1 MKTGF
6 LSKHFHRL
14 LKTVVLCV
22 LVASMLPVNAGVT
35 VFAQSYQGQP
45 AYRGELD
52 LDVDFDFLRAG
63 SYVAY
68 RGLHEGATKAVGHTV
83 ELDVSNMTSA
93 YPNPEIAD
101 YFQGM
106 PGPTILTESIGYVEF
121 TFNIQYEGLYNIHIE
136 YFPTLGRGNDIE
148 RRLFING
155 EIPFNHAA
163 FLNFYR
169 FWAKSEPIRQDSRGN
184 HLRPSLSEVPQWSQ
198 AYFSDYL
205 GYVTD
210 PYFFFFPQGQNTIR
224 IESARE
230 PMAIRRLTLRV
241 KEQAP
246 TYADVQA
253 QNTGTPHFD
262 GEPIFVHAV
271 DFTSTN
277 SRMISPQNDRTSPA
291 TYPSHPYLVRLN
303 TIGGL
308 PWRFPGQEITWTFT
322 VPETALYQINIK
334 YRQHLA
340 SGTFV
345 TRSVRINGETPF
357 RELENVQY
365 SFHSRWQN
373 KPLQTADGEP
383 FLFYLEAG
391 EHTISM
397 EVVLGDWA
405 EILNIASDSVYQ
417 LNYAY
422 RQMLLILGP
431 NPDPFRDYQLERFM
445 PDAITV
451 LGYQYNVISDLI
463 DRVIEIN
470 DGRRGEGTSIL
481 ENLRFH
487 LRSMYN
493 DPEAIQNHWVAFRD
507 NISAMGTWILLIR
520 EQPLEINYILITA
533 PGADLPRPEAGFFR
547 RMWHEVRAL
556 FASFTQDFSLVG
568 DVHEEAID
576 VWIMSGRD
584 QAQILKNLIDND
596 FTPNSGIPVNL
607 RLVSGDMVL
616 PAAVTGRGPDVLLGQ
631 GLITPVD
638 WALRGAAQSLSAFPG
653 LDEVLLD
660 FHQSAWEP
668 FIHEGELFALPET
681 QNFLMMFARM
691 DILYELNL
699 PVPQTW
705 EQFDIVMS
713 ELQRSHMDVHI
724 PFGFPTDI
732 NFFLSL
738 LFQQGGEVYRYGG
751 MRSAL
756 DSEEGVQAL
765 RHWSNFY
772 LLHGA
777 PVFDWDPTNRFVNMF
792 RSGQMP
798 LGFADYTAFNT
809 LAVFAPE
816 LRGAWQFFPLPGTWD
831 EENGV
836 LNRSSASGGT
846 AAMMLSASQNQ
857 HNAWEFM
864 RWWASAD
871 VQTMYGRELES
882 LIGVAARYPT
892 ANRQAVENLAWTVDD
907 HAMLTAQW
915 EWTRA
920 FPQVPGGYLTGRH
933 VSNAFRTVVG
943 TLTDPRETLWDF
955 VETINAELVNKRRE
969 FGLEYMPLDR

>member
-1 MKTGF
+1 MKTQF
-6 LSKHFHRL
+6 LSKHSQCL
-14 LKTVVLCV
+14 LKSAVLLV
-22 LVASMLPVNAGVT
+22 LIVSMLPLGFVVS
-35 VFAQSYQGQP
+35 AQP
-45 AYRGELD
+45 LPVPGEFELEI
-52 LDVDFDFLRAG
+52 DFDFLRAG
-63 SYVAY
+63 SYASY
-68 RGLHEGATKAVGHTV
+68 RSLHADAPVMVGHTV
-83 ELDVSNMTSA
+83 EVDFSNITSA
-93 YPNPEIAD
+93 NPAPEVVD
-101 YFQGM
+101 NFNGM
-106 PGPTILTESIGYVEF
+106 PGSTILTGSTGYVEF
-121 TFNIQYEGLYNIHIE
+121 SFYVEHAGLYNIHIE
-136 YFPTLGRGNDIE
+136 YFPTEGRGNDIE

-169 FWAKSEPIRQDSRGN
+169 FWAKSEPIRRDSRGN
-184 HLRPSLSEVPQWSQ
+184 DLRPSLSEVPQWSQ
-198 AYFSDYL
+198 AYLTDYL
-205 GYVTD
+205 GYVSE
-210 PYFFFFPQGQNTIR
+210 PYHFFFHQGENTIR
-224 IESARE
+224 LESSRE

-241 KEQAP
+241 TDAAP
-246 TYADVQA
+246 TYAEVHA
-253 QNTGTPHFD
+253 QNIARGIPHFAGD
-262 GEPIFVHAV
+262 PIFIHGV
-271 DFTSTN
+271 DFVNTN
-277 SRMISPQNDRTSPA
+277 SRMISPLNDRTSPS
-291 TYPSHPYLVRLN
+291 TYPAHPYLVRLN
-303 TIGGL
+303 TIGGQ

-334 YRQHLA
+334 HRQHLA
-340 SGTFV
+340 NGTFV

-365 SFHSRWQN
+365 SFNSRWQN
-373 KPLQTADGEP
+373 QPLQDASGEP

-391 EHTISM
+391 EHTITM

-405 EILNIASDSVYQ
+405 EILNIASDTVYQ

-431 NPDPFRDYQLERFM
+431 NPDPFRDYQLARFM
-445 PDAITV
+445 PGAIEV
-451 LGYQYNVISDLI
+451 LGQQQHVISYLI
-463 DRVIEIN
+463 DRVIAIN

-487 LRSMYN
+487 LVNMYN
-493 DPEAIQNHWVAFRD
+493 DPETIQDRWVAFRD
-507 NISAMGTWILLIR
+507 NISALGTWILHVR

-533 PGADLPRPEAGFFR
+533 PGANLPRAEAGFLR
-547 RMWHEVRAL
+547 RMWHELRAL

-568 DVHEEAID
+568 DVHAEAID
-576 VWIMSGRD
+576 VWITSGRD

-596 FTPNSGIPVNL
+596 FTPNTGIPVNL

-616 PAAVTGRGPDVLLGQ
+616 PAAVTGRGPDVLLGVV
-631 GLITPVD
+631 LTTPVD
-638 WALRGAAQSLSAFPG
+638 WALRGAAQSLSGFPG
-653 LDEVLLD
+653 LDDVLED
-660 FHQSAWEP
+660 FHHSAWEP
-668 FIHEGELFALPET
+668 FMHEGQLFALPET
-681 QNFLMMFARM
+681 QNFLMMFARL
-691 DILYELNL
+691 DILYEMNL

-713 ELQRSHMDVHI
+713 ELQRNHMDVHI

-732 NFFLSL
+732 NFYLSL
-738 LFQQGGEVYRYGG
+738 LFQRGGEVYRYGG

-756 DSEEGVQAL
+756 DSEPGVQAL
-765 RHWSNFY
+765 RQWTNFY

-777 PVFDWDPTNRFVNMF
+777 PVFDWDPTNRFINMF

-846 AAMMLSASQNQ
+846 AAMMLSASENQ
-857 HNAWEFM
+857 DNAWEFM

-871 VQTMYGRELES
+871 VQTIYGRELES

-915 EWTRA
+915 EWARA

-943 TLTDPRETLWDF
+943 TLADPRETLWDF
-955 VETINAELVNKRRE
+955 TEIINAEIVNKRRE
-969 FGLEYMPLDR
+969 FGLEYIPLDR